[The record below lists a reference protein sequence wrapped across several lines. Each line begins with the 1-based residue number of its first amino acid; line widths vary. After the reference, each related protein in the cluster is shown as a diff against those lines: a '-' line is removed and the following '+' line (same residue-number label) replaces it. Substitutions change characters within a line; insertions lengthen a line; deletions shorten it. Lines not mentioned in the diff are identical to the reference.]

1 MIFSKQE
8 ISKILIK
15 QDSTLRH
22 AISIMNKTGLKILII
37 VKKNSK
43 ILGTLVDGDIRRGLI
58 KGLNLESKILS
69 IINTKPKVIKKQI
82 STVEANEIMRL
93 NYLNHLPI
101 IDSKNRPVALHTID
115 DSLKTLKRSNK
126 FIIMAGGRGKRLLPY
141 TIKTPKPLVKVFGKP
156 MLEHIILKARN
167 NGFMNFSLS
176 VNYLKSKIKKYFL
189 DGKRLNVKINY
200 LEESKPL
207 GTAGSLH
214 LLRKIK
220 NQNIIVSNC
229 DVITDLDYGDL
240 LDYHVLNKSD
250 ATMVVRRFEKKN
262 QFGVIRA
269 SGKNFLSY
277 EEKPLTLENINAG
290 IYVLNSRI
298 LKFLKPNSK
307 IDMTEFFLKLKKKKR
322 NVIIYPIYE
331 NWTDVGQRK
340 TKK

>member
-115 DSLKTLKRSNK
+115 DSLKTLKEATN
-126 FIIMAGGRGKRLLPY
+126 LLLWLGVEA
-141 TIKTPKPLVKVFGKP
+141 KDFF
-156 MLEHIILKARN
+156 HI
-167 NGFMNFSLS
+167 
-176 VNYLKSKIKKYFL
+176 
-189 DGKRLNVKINY
+189 
-200 LEESKPL
+200 
-207 GTAGSLH
+207 
-214 LLRKIK
+214 
-220 NQNIIVSNC
+220 Q
-229 DVITDLDYGDL
+229 
-240 LDYHVLNKSD
+240 
-250 ATMVVRRFEKKN
+250 
-262 QFGVIRA
+262 
-269 SGKNFLSY
+269 
-277 EEKPLTLENINAG
+277 
-290 IYVLNSRI
+290 
-298 LKFLKPNSK
+298 LKPETLS
-307 IDMTEFFLKLKKKKR
+307 
-322 NVIIYPIYE
+322 
-331 NWTDVGQRK
+331 
-340 TKK
+340 